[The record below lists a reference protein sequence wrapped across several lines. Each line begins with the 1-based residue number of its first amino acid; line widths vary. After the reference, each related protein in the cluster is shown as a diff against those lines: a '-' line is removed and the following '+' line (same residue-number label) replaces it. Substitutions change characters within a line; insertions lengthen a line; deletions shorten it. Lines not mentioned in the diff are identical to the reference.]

1 MAEQALAG
9 VAGAAPPPASTPYVL
24 AGVMGWPVAHS
35 RSPFIH
41 NQWIAQYG
49 LRGAY
54 VQLPVRPENLEAA
67 LCALPTLGFAGCN
80 LTIPHKVAALALVD
94 RVEPLAQRIGA
105 INTVVVEADGSLS
118 GKNTDAFG
126 YLHSLQESCPGW
138 RAGAGGVIPPNAT
151 LKFDVELLGT

>member
-1 MAEQALAG
+1 
-9 VAGAAPPPASTPYVL
+9 
-24 AGVMGWPVAHS
+24 MGWPVAHS

-41 NQWIAQYG
+41 NHWIAHYG

-67 LCALPTLGFAGCN
+67 LRALPTLGFAGCN

-105 INTVVVEADGSLS
+105 INTVVVEADGSLT

-138 RAGAGGVIPPNAT
+138 RADAGPALVVGAGGAARAVPPPGSDAHSM
-151 LKFDVELLGT
+151 